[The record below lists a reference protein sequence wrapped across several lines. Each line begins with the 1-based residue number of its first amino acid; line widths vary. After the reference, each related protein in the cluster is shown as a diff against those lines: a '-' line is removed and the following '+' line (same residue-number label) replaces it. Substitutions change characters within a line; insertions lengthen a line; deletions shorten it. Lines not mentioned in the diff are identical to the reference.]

1 LFLGGNYGSNR
12 VEDSRVGTRIP
23 RVKIPAKAA
32 PGVLKT
38 IVTYYKDNRQG
49 EETFNQFLDR
59 VGLEELTGVAE
70 KAEKS
75 AQEAA
80 PNSDL
85 YIDWERTNIYKLE
98 RGEGECAV

>member
-1 LFLGGNYGSNR
+1 MPHDIHKDSVGVYVKLPVPR
-12 VEDSRVGTRIP
+12 EDCIP
-23 RVKIPAKAA
+23 VDA
-32 PGVLKT
+32 
-38 IVTYYKDNRQG
+38 RQG

-98 RGEGECAV
+98 RGEGECMV